1 MVQVIQPH
9 SFPVVRLFQLF
20 QGLSVVPAAS
30 AAAGGRSDIKPVE
43 RPWKEAFGRYMPKE
57 NNMNSNTSNIKPDDV
72 RTLRIYLGR
81 NRDTLLNIYDIS
93 SISSPEIALYLAGAV
108 PAFRNGHCGHDAH
121 ALAQDIAKVMR
132 DDRAL
137 ERLYEIGKAN
147 RNPSGRSFKVHRP
160 GAEPKL

>member
-1 MVQVIQPH
+1 MSNKKRSESQRAIFSSSRP
-9 SFPVVRLFQLF
+9 
-20 QGLSVVPAAS
+20 
-30 AAAGGRSDIKPVE
+30 AGGKCR
-43 RPWKEAFGRYMPKE
+43 
-57 NNMNSNTSNIKPDDV
+57 
-72 RTLRIYLGR
+72 
-81 NRDTLLNIYDIS
+81 
-93 SISSPEIALYLAGAV
+93 AV
-108 PAFRNGHCGHDAH
+108 PQGSSKCRNNAKEVKREVETETIKAETVKIIPISPLAVDILVKDDSSSWEERSENYEAGHCGHDAH